1 MSSAASNPSSSTS
14 KPISLKRNS
23 EDIGW
28 DYGVLVDPS
37 NLNLIK
43 CKLCGLQVSAGIYR
57 LKLHIAGIRG
67 QVRPCKESI
76 DEDKE
81 KCNKAIDDS
90 KQVKKARLT
99 EQQEVRDSVDLVGA
113 PEADDDITMAEVEEI
128 DGAGGK
134 TIRKIGPMDKFT
146 MPLDEASLSNTK
158 VIRQQLISEVIWK
171 ERMHSLQ
178 RYIA

>member
-1 MSSAASNPSSSTS
+1 MSSAASNPSSSTTTS
-14 KPISLKRNS
+14 KPKSLKRNS
-23 EDIGW
+23 DDIGW
-28 DYGVLVDPS
+28 DYGVLVDPN

-67 QVRPCKESI
+67 QVQPCKKST

-81 KCNKAIDDS
+81 RCKKVIDES

-99 EQQEVRDSVDLVGA
+99 EQQEVRDAVDLDGA

-128 DGAGGK
+128 NGAGGK

-146 MPLDEASLSNTK
+146 LPLDEASL
-158 VIRQQLISEVIWK
+158 I
-171 ERMHSLQ
+171 H
-178 RYIA
+178 